1 MVKAAV
7 DESLRPKARS
17 EIKPKERV
25 GTVGFADPAVI
36 DPTTGKPYLS
46 SSVDRQMKEIRRQ
59 EETLTVPNQV
69 VKKIEEPVDSDPVR
83 KSPIDKIL
91 ELGYLMREK
100 TGPKGAVGKIISG
113 LDETNPNH
121 VAAIEGFFET
131 AVGQKM
137 DAVSNAWCAAFV
149 NHILTELSADILN
162 PDAKLGSEKSYA
174 RIRAD
179 DYLNYGSPVESLADA
194 KEGDLILFNFSGG
207 KKPGVDHVTFFAGN
221 RLGLGPAPE
230 GRVNVIGGNQFGD
243 FTSGEVSIREGK
255 DSAAYSVENIVGIRR
270 ITYDDIDFNFTK
282 ELAEKDVIF
291 KTFIPSEVKKYYNK
305 GGLTQ
310 TEQAFNVD
318 AEGRRRRADRER
330 RATTL
335 KDAATFVASA
345 TPIIGDVMAAK
356 EVYDE
361 LQKDDPNYFLVGA
374 LGGAAI
380 VGLVPGLGD
389 VAASAIR
396 AGARKAL
403 DTAKRVE
410 VDPTAL
416 GSMGGNIRLKPKEN
430 ADIAQAENLL
440 DDPDALKSW
449 QNANKLPET
458 QRQSNPF
465 DSTAAAQE
473 LFEGKITSKE
483 ARKRISKAIPAP
495 QEYTAEQVMNMMPT
509 VTQITGSLGK
519 KANKFGILGVKGFD
533 LQPGQKVSSR
543 LDINSYNNYN
553 TWVVSI
559 HDGTKDAGSVV
570 GFGQAIR
577 LKNIRFGSKSKEAL
591 DIARGK
597 RRTATGED
605 KLMGKSTI
613 ARIFGEYVPE
623 NPYSLQKQA
632 ADIIA
637 SGSDE
642 WTQVGMN
649 PYRGSSFY
657 SKKDGMPVFE
667 ADEIIQVGPLALA
680 KNVKKPTISQMK
692 EMKIKTADSKIRI
705 FNKGGTAMNR
715 QMEMAFMQQGGLK
728 DDGMKVDPVSG
739 NEIPPGSLAKEVRD
753 DIPAQLSEGEYV
765 VPADVVQYYGVKHFE
780 DLRDKAKGALQ
791 QMERDGRIGGEPVP
805 VGGPKAGPAG
815 QMMKQQPPPM
825 PPKPPA
831 TSGMTQATMPPAP
844 KQMAMG
850 GSLTGEEMQEIR
862 KMANGGMVQMADPY
876 QQQKAMYQQPQGMAL
891 GGSPFIPNIG
901 TGFSWEA
908 TGPGSITP
916 QPPKQ
921 VTLYGPNGEVEN
933 LILPAD
939 QTKYDTLI
947 AQGYT
952 ETAPVTP
959 VFTSS
964 RSKDDS
970 PEPPKPK
977 PWYETTDFTAGTAG
991 GKASATKY
999 FGTEGK
1005 IGSVVGGIA
1014 GSIFGG
1020 PVGGAIG
1027 SYGIKVSNLASAR
1040 AEVTLRK
1047 AMGDANGANALQKAI
1062 DNQLKTSKAL
1072 GYADDAIDAV
1082 FGSDGDMKVISA
1094 LQAAGI
1100 KVDRSLRDDDLDDFM
1115 DNLSS
1120 NDKDKL
1126 IDRYG
1131 DKKTTPIVSTPKS
1144 EKPTPTVDTSGDPR
1158 GEPDR
1163 DDRPRPPSPIPSPIS
1178 DSPDES
1184 TGGGGGG
1191 STSGGGVSS
1200 GDGGGSYGGR
1210 EDTSDFGGST
1220 GTPGGRNKGGLM
1232 QRK

>member
-1 MVKAAV
+1 MA
-7 DESLRPKARS
+7 ES
-17 EIKPKERV
+17 I
-25 GTVGFADPAVI
+25 
-36 DPTTGKPYLS
+36 
-46 SSVDRQMKEIRRQ
+46 
-59 EETLTVPNQV
+59 
-69 VKKIEEPVDSDPVR
+69 
-83 KSPIDKIL
+83 
-91 ELGYLMREK
+91 
-100 TGPKGAVGKIISG
+100 
-113 LDETNPNH
+113 
-121 VAAIEGFFET
+121 
-131 AVGQKM
+131 
-137 DAVSNAWCAAFV
+137 
-149 NHILTELSADILN
+149 
-162 PDAKLGSEKSYA
+162 
-174 RIRAD
+174 
-179 DYLNYGSPVESLADA
+179 
-194 KEGDLILFNFSGG
+194 
-207 KKPGVDHVTFFAGN
+207 
-221 RLGLGPAPE
+221 
-230 GRVNVIGGNQFGD
+230 
-243 FTSGEVSIREGK
+243 
-255 DSAAYSVENIVGIRR
+255 
-270 ITYDDIDFNFTK
+270 
-282 ELAEKDVIF
+282 
-291 KTFIPSEVKKYYNK
+291 
-305 GGLTQ
+305 Q
-310 TEQAFNVD
+310 TEQAFNLD

-330 RATTL
+330 KATTL

-361 LQKDDPNYFLVGA
+361 LQKDDPNYYLAGA

-389 VAASAIR
+389 AAASAIR

-403 DTAKRVE
+403 DIAKRVE

-416 GSMGGNIRLKPKEN
+416 GSMGGNIRLKPKEDVTPQISN
-430 ADIAQAENLL
+430 IDYQKKMSEFDKAETADEWQKSVNNYVENSRNVSPTIRTPELESSAKDLL
-440 DDPDALKSW
+440 D
-449 QNANKLPET
+449 
-458 QRQSNPF
+458 
-465 DSTAAAQE
+465 
-473 LFEGKITSKE
+473 GKITREQHLDNVDKYKPVDPWDALPREPS
-483 ARKRISKAIPAP
+483 SKA
-495 QEYTAEQVMNMMPT
+495 T
-509 VTQITGSLGK
+509 VFSLKPDQREKGK
-519 KANKFGILGVKGFD
+519 FILPDKAVKNLNVEKSSLKVGDKFNG
-533 LQPGQKVSSR
+533 R
-543 LDINSYNNYN
+543 LDIPAYNRFD
-553 TWVVSI
+553 TWIVAGTSTAEKGVTHYAKAI
-559 HDGTKDAGSVV
+559 HYKGVDNKPV
-570 GFGQAIR
+570 
-577 LKNIRFGSKSKEAL
+577 RFLASQKTSEKIG
-591 DIARGK
+591 
-597 RRTATGED
+597 TGEA
-605 KLMGKSTI
+605 GKTGYATVS
-613 ARIFGEYVPE
+613 GEIKDLDVE
-623 NPYSLQKQA
+623 EIRNQA
-632 ADIIA
+632 AKFLNDP
-637 SGSDE
+637 E
-642 WTQVGMN
+642 WTQVGFD
-649 PYRGSSFY
+649 PRRQGGFY
-657 SKKDGMPVFE
+657 VRNQKNKHVPVRE
-667 ADEIIQVGPLALA
+667 ADEVIQIGPLVLA
-680 KNVKKPTISQMK
+680 KNAKLDLKHK
-692 EMKIKTADSKIRI
+692 G
-705 FNKGGTAMNR
+705 FNEGGVAMNR

-780 DLRDKAKGALQ
+780 DLRDKAKGGLQ

-805 VGGPKAGPAG
+805 AGGPKAGPAG

-825 PPKPPA
+825 PPKPPV
-831 TSGMTQATMPPAP
+831 TSGMTQAPMPPAP

-850 GSLTGEEMQEIR
+850 GPLTAEEMQEIR

-876 QQQKAMYQQPQGMAL
+876 QQQKAMYQQPQGMSL

-959 VFTSS
+959 MFTSS

-991 GKASATKY
+991 GKASAAKY
-999 FGTEGK
+999 FGAEGK

-1027 SYGIKVSNLASAR
+1027 SYGIKVSNLATAR

-1047 AMGDANGANALQKAI
+1047 AMGDTNGANALQKAI

-1144 EKPTPTVDTSGDPR
+1144 EKSTPTEDTSGDPR

-1163 DDRPRPPSPIPSPIS
+1163 DDRPRPPSPPE
-1178 DSPDES
+1178 ES

-1200 GDGGGSYGGR
+1200 GSGGGSYGGR
-1210 EDTSDFGGST
+1210 EDTSGFGGST
-1220 GTPGGRNKGGLM
+1220 GVPGGRNKGGLM

>member
-1 MVKAAV
+1 MDEQQQTKTLFGPRVKAA
-7 DESLRPKARS
+7 LPK
-17 EIKPKERV
+17 
-25 GTVGFADPAVI
+25 F
-36 DPTTGKPYLS
+36 GKF
-46 SSVDRQMKEIRRQ
+46 M
-59 EETLTVPNQV
+59 
-69 VKKIEEPVDSDPVR
+69 
-83 KSPIDKIL
+83 
-91 ELGYLMREK
+91 
-100 TGPKGAVGKIISG
+100 
-113 LDETNPNH
+113 
-121 VAAIEGFFET
+121 
-131 AVGQKM
+131 
-137 DAVSNAWCAAFV
+137 
-149 NHILTELSADILN
+149 
-162 PDAKLGSEKSYA
+162 
-174 RIRAD
+174 
-179 DYLNYGSPVESLADA
+179 
-194 KEGDLILFNFSGG
+194 
-207 KKPGVDHVTFFAGN
+207 
-221 RLGLGPAPE
+221 
-230 GRVNVIGGNQFGD
+230 
-243 FTSGEVSIREGK
+243 
-255 DSAAYSVENIVGIRR
+255 
-270 ITYDDIDFNFTK
+270 
-282 ELAEKDVIF
+282 AE
-291 KTFIPSEVKKYYNK
+291 
-305 GGLTQ
+305 
-310 TEQAFNVD
+310 
-318 AEGRRRRADRER
+318 
-330 RATTL
+330 
-335 KDAATFVASA
+335 A
-345 TPIIGDVMAAK
+345 TPIIGDAIAAE
-356 EVYDE
+356 EVYKE
-361 LQKDDPNYFLVGA
+361 LQKDEPNYFLAGA

-389 VAASAIR
+389 AAASAIR

-403 DTAKRVE
+403 DTAKRVQ

-430 ADIAQAENLL
+430 IWSYPEQLYDSAETSINVSKKPAGYNELKKRGEIKDNELIVDIGGGKFDNLVEDAAKEGATVKVYDPFNRTPEHNAAVVNEIKDGQADMAMSHNVLNVIQEDKNIINIARQAENAIK
-440 DDPDALKSW
+440 PNGKAHFSVYEGTGTGVGKVTT
-449 QNANKLPET
+449 KGY
-458 QRQSNPF
+458 QRNEKTKNYVPLIENVF
-465 DSTAAAQE
+465 GKGNVIRK
-473 LFEGKITSKE
+473 GKI
-483 ARKRISKAIPAP
+483 I
-495 QEYTAEQVMNMMPT
+495 
-509 VTQITGSLGK
+509 
-519 KANKFGILGVKGFD
+519 
-533 LQPGQKVSSR
+533 
-543 LDINSYNNYN
+543 
-553 TWVVSI
+553 
-559 HDGTKDAGSVV
+559 
-570 GFGQAIR
+570 
-577 LKNIRFGSKSKEAL
+577 
-591 DIARGK
+591 
-597 RRTATGED
+597 TAT
-605 KLMGKSTI
+605 KSI
-613 ARIFGEYVPE
+613 
-623 NPYSLQKQA
+623 N
-632 ADIIA
+632 
-637 SGSDE
+637 
-642 WTQVGMN
+642 N
-649 PYRGSSFY
+649 
-657 SKKDGMPVFE
+657 
-667 ADEIIQVGPLALA
+667 
-680 KNVKKPTISQMK
+680 
-692 EMKIKTADSKIRI
+692 
-705 FNKGGTAMNR
+705 FNKGGTVMNR

-739 NEIPPGSLAKEVRD
+739 NQIPPGSLAKEVRD

-780 DLRDKAKGALQ
+780 DLRDKAKGGLQ

-805 VGGPKAGPAG
+805 AGGPKAGPAG

-825 PPKPPA
+825 PPKPPV
-831 TSGMTQATMPPAP
+831 TSGMTQAPMPPAP

-850 GSLTGEEMQEIR
+850 GPLTAEEMQEIR

-876 QQQKAMYQQPQGMAL
+876 QQQKAMYQQPQGMSL

-959 VFTSS
+959 MFTSS

-977 PWYETTDFTAGTAG
+977 PWYETTDFTAGSAG
-991 GKASATKY
+991 GKASAAKY

-1047 AMGDANGANALQKAI
+1047 AMGDTNGANALQKAI

-1144 EKPTPTVDTSGDPR
+1144 KEPTTTVDTSGDPR

-1163 DDRPRPPSPIPSPIS
+1163 DRPRPPSTGFGDEPPGAPGFPSQSI
-1178 DSPDES
+1178 
-1184 TGGGGGG
+1184 GGGGGG
-1191 STSGGGVSS
+1191 STSGGGVS
-1200 GDGGGSYGGR
+1200 YGGR
-1210 EDTSDFGGST
+1210 EDTSGFGGST
-1220 GTPGGRNKGGLM
+1220 GVPGGRNKGGLM
-1232 QRK
+1232 QRKKVKKK

>member
-1 MVKAAV
+1 MDEQQQTKTLFGPRVKAA
-7 DESLRPKARS
+7 LPK
-17 EIKPKERV
+17 
-25 GTVGFADPAVI
+25 F
-36 DPTTGKPYLS
+36 GKF
-46 SSVDRQMKEIRRQ
+46 M
-59 EETLTVPNQV
+59 
-69 VKKIEEPVDSDPVR
+69 
-83 KSPIDKIL
+83 
-91 ELGYLMREK
+91 
-100 TGPKGAVGKIISG
+100 
-113 LDETNPNH
+113 
-121 VAAIEGFFET
+121 
-131 AVGQKM
+131 
-137 DAVSNAWCAAFV
+137 
-149 NHILTELSADILN
+149 
-162 PDAKLGSEKSYA
+162 
-174 RIRAD
+174 
-179 DYLNYGSPVESLADA
+179 
-194 KEGDLILFNFSGG
+194 
-207 KKPGVDHVTFFAGN
+207 
-221 RLGLGPAPE
+221 
-230 GRVNVIGGNQFGD
+230 
-243 FTSGEVSIREGK
+243 
-255 DSAAYSVENIVGIRR
+255 
-270 ITYDDIDFNFTK
+270 
-282 ELAEKDVIF
+282 AE
-291 KTFIPSEVKKYYNK
+291 
-305 GGLTQ
+305 
-310 TEQAFNVD
+310 
-318 AEGRRRRADRER
+318 
-330 RATTL
+330 
-335 KDAATFVASA
+335 A
-345 TPIIGDVMAAK
+345 TPIIGDAIAAE
-356 EVYDE
+356 EVYKE
-361 LQKDDPNYFLVGA
+361 LQKDEPNYFLAGA

-389 VAASAIR
+389 AAASAIR

-403 DTAKRVE
+403 DTAKRVQ

-430 ADIAQAENLL
+430 IWSYPEQLYDSAETSINVSKKPAGYNELKKRGEIKDNELIVDIGGGKFDNLVEDAAKEGATVKVYDPFNRTPEHNAAVVNEIKDGQADMAMSHNVLNVIQEDKNIINIARQAENAIK
-440 DDPDALKSW
+440 PNGKAHFSVYEGTGTGVGKVTT
-449 QNANKLPET
+449 KGY
-458 QRQSNPF
+458 QRNEKTKNYVPLIENVF
-465 DSTAAAQE
+465 GKGNVIRK
-473 LFEGKITSKE
+473 GKI
-483 ARKRISKAIPAP
+483 I
-495 QEYTAEQVMNMMPT
+495 
-509 VTQITGSLGK
+509 
-519 KANKFGILGVKGFD
+519 
-533 LQPGQKVSSR
+533 
-543 LDINSYNNYN
+543 
-553 TWVVSI
+553 
-559 HDGTKDAGSVV
+559 
-570 GFGQAIR
+570 
-577 LKNIRFGSKSKEAL
+577 
-591 DIARGK
+591 
-597 RRTATGED
+597 TAT
-605 KLMGKSTI
+605 KSI
-613 ARIFGEYVPE
+613 
-623 NPYSLQKQA
+623 N
-632 ADIIA
+632 
-637 SGSDE
+637 
-642 WTQVGMN
+642 N
-649 PYRGSSFY
+649 
-657 SKKDGMPVFE
+657 
-667 ADEIIQVGPLALA
+667 
-680 KNVKKPTISQMK
+680 
-692 EMKIKTADSKIRI
+692 
-705 FNKGGTAMNR
+705 FNKGGTVMNR

-780 DLRDKAKGALQ
+780 DLRDKAKGGLQ

-805 VGGPKAGPAG
+805 AGGPKAGPAG

-825 PPKPPA
+825 PPKPPV
-831 TSGMTQATMPPAP
+831 TSGMTQAPMPPAP

-850 GSLTGEEMQEIR
+850 GPLTAEEMQEIR

-876 QQQKAMYQQPQGMAL
+876 QQQKAMYQQPQGMSL

-959 VFTSS
+959 MFTSS

-977 PWYETTDFTAGTAG
+977 PWYETTDFTAGSAG
-991 GKASATKY
+991 GKASAAKY

-1047 AMGDANGANALQKAI
+1047 AMGDTNGANALQKAI

-1144 EKPTPTVDTSGDPR
+1144 KEPTTTVDTSGDPR

-1163 DDRPRPPSPIPSPIS
+1163 DRPRPPSTGFGDEPPGAPGFPSQSI
-1178 DSPDES
+1178 
-1184 TGGGGGG
+1184 GGGGGG
-1191 STSGGGVSS
+1191 STSGGGVS
-1200 GDGGGSYGGR
+1200 YGGR
-1210 EDTSDFGGST
+1210 EDTSGFGGST
-1220 GTPGGRNKGGLM
+1220 GVPGGRNKGGLM
-1232 QRK
+1232 QRKKVKKK

>member
-1 MVKAAV
+1 
-7 DESLRPKARS
+7 
-17 EIKPKERV
+17 
-25 GTVGFADPAVI
+25 
-36 DPTTGKPYLS
+36 
-46 SSVDRQMKEIRRQ
+46 
-59 EETLTVPNQV
+59 
-69 VKKIEEPVDSDPVR
+69 
-83 KSPIDKIL
+83 
-91 ELGYLMREK
+91 
-100 TGPKGAVGKIISG
+100 
-113 LDETNPNH
+113 
-121 VAAIEGFFET
+121 
-131 AVGQKM
+131 
-137 DAVSNAWCAAFV
+137 
-149 NHILTELSADILN
+149 
-162 PDAKLGSEKSYA
+162 
-174 RIRAD
+174 
-179 DYLNYGSPVESLADA
+179 
-194 KEGDLILFNFSGG
+194 
-207 KKPGVDHVTFFAGN
+207 
-221 RLGLGPAPE
+221 
-230 GRVNVIGGNQFGD
+230 
-243 FTSGEVSIREGK
+243 
-255 DSAAYSVENIVGIRR
+255 
-270 ITYDDIDFNFTK
+270 
-282 ELAEKDVIF
+282 
-291 KTFIPSEVKKYYNK
+291 
-305 GGLTQ
+305 
-310 TEQAFNVD
+310 
-318 AEGRRRRADRER
+318 
-330 RATTL
+330 
-335 KDAATFVASA
+335 
-345 TPIIGDVMAAK
+345 
-356 EVYDE
+356 
-361 LQKDDPNYFLVGA
+361 
-374 LGGAAI
+374 
-380 VGLVPGLGD
+380 
-389 VAASAIR
+389 
-396 AGARKAL
+396 
-403 DTAKRVE
+403 
-410 VDPTAL
+410 
-416 GSMGGNIRLKPKEN
+416 
-430 ADIAQAENLL
+430 
-440 DDPDALKSW
+440 
-449 QNANKLPET
+449 
-458 QRQSNPF
+458 
-465 DSTAAAQE
+465 
-473 LFEGKITSKE
+473 
-483 ARKRISKAIPAP
+483 
-495 QEYTAEQVMNMMPT
+495 
-509 VTQITGSLGK
+509 
-519 KANKFGILGVKGFD
+519 
-533 LQPGQKVSSR
+533 
-543 LDINSYNNYN
+543 
-553 TWVVSI
+553 
-559 HDGTKDAGSVV
+559 
-570 GFGQAIR
+570 
-577 LKNIRFGSKSKEAL
+577 
-591 DIARGK
+591 
-597 RRTATGED
+597 
-605 KLMGKSTI
+605 
-613 ARIFGEYVPE
+613 
-623 NPYSLQKQA
+623 
-632 ADIIA
+632 
-637 SGSDE
+637 
-642 WTQVGMN
+642 
-649 PYRGSSFY
+649 
-657 SKKDGMPVFE
+657 
-667 ADEIIQVGPLALA
+667 
-680 KNVKKPTISQMK
+680 
-692 EMKIKTADSKIRI
+692 
-705 FNKGGTAMNR
+705 
-715 QMEMAFMQQGGLK
+715 
-728 DDGMKVDPVSG
+728 
-739 NEIPPGSLAKEVRD
+739 
-753 DIPAQLSEGEYV
+753 
-765 VPADVVQYYGVKHFE
+765 
-780 DLRDKAKGALQ
+780 
-791 QMERDGRIGGEPVP
+791 
-805 VGGPKAGPAG
+805 
-815 QMMKQQPPPM
+815 M
-825 PPKPPA
+825 PPKPPV
-831 TSGMTQATMPPAP
+831 TSGMTQAPTPPAP

>member
-1 MVKAAV
+1 MDEQQQTKTLFGPRVKAA
-7 DESLRPKARS
+7 LPK
-17 EIKPKERV
+17 
-25 GTVGFADPAVI
+25 F
-36 DPTTGKPYLS
+36 GKF
-46 SSVDRQMKEIRRQ
+46 M
-59 EETLTVPNQV
+59 
-69 VKKIEEPVDSDPVR
+69 
-83 KSPIDKIL
+83 
-91 ELGYLMREK
+91 
-100 TGPKGAVGKIISG
+100 
-113 LDETNPNH
+113 
-121 VAAIEGFFET
+121 
-131 AVGQKM
+131 
-137 DAVSNAWCAAFV
+137 
-149 NHILTELSADILN
+149 
-162 PDAKLGSEKSYA
+162 
-174 RIRAD
+174 
-179 DYLNYGSPVESLADA
+179 
-194 KEGDLILFNFSGG
+194 
-207 KKPGVDHVTFFAGN
+207 
-221 RLGLGPAPE
+221 
-230 GRVNVIGGNQFGD
+230 
-243 FTSGEVSIREGK
+243 
-255 DSAAYSVENIVGIRR
+255 
-270 ITYDDIDFNFTK
+270 
-282 ELAEKDVIF
+282 AE
-291 KTFIPSEVKKYYNK
+291 
-305 GGLTQ
+305 
-310 TEQAFNVD
+310 
-318 AEGRRRRADRER
+318 
-330 RATTL
+330 
-335 KDAATFVASA
+335 A
-345 TPIIGDVMAAK
+345 TPIIGDAIAAE
-356 EVYDE
+356 EVYKE
-361 LQKDDPNYFLVGA
+361 LQKDEPNYFLAGA

-389 VAASAIR
+389 AAASAIR

-403 DTAKRVE
+403 DTAKRVQ

-430 ADIAQAENLL
+430 IWSYPEQLYDSAETSINVSKKPAGYNELKKRGEIKDNELIVDIGGGKFDNLVEDAAKEGATVKVYDPFNRTPEHNAAVVNEIKDGQADMAMSHNVLNVIQEDKNIINIARQAENAIK
-440 DDPDALKSW
+440 PNGKAHFSVYEGTGTGVGKVTT
-449 QNANKLPET
+449 KGY
-458 QRQSNPF
+458 QRNEKTKNYVPLIENVF
-465 DSTAAAQE
+465 GKGNVIRK
-473 LFEGKITSKE
+473 GKI
-483 ARKRISKAIPAP
+483 I
-495 QEYTAEQVMNMMPT
+495 
-509 VTQITGSLGK
+509 
-519 KANKFGILGVKGFD
+519 
-533 LQPGQKVSSR
+533 
-543 LDINSYNNYN
+543 
-553 TWVVSI
+553 
-559 HDGTKDAGSVV
+559 
-570 GFGQAIR
+570 
-577 LKNIRFGSKSKEAL
+577 
-591 DIARGK
+591 
-597 RRTATGED
+597 TAT
-605 KLMGKSTI
+605 KSI
-613 ARIFGEYVPE
+613 
-623 NPYSLQKQA
+623 N
-632 ADIIA
+632 
-637 SGSDE
+637 
-642 WTQVGMN
+642 N
-649 PYRGSSFY
+649 
-657 SKKDGMPVFE
+657 
-667 ADEIIQVGPLALA
+667 
-680 KNVKKPTISQMK
+680 
-692 EMKIKTADSKIRI
+692 
-705 FNKGGTAMNR
+705 FNKGGTVMNR

-780 DLRDKAKGALQ
+780 DLRDKAKGGLQ

-805 VGGPKAGPAG
+805 AGGPKAGPAG

-825 PPKPPA
+825 PPKPPV
-831 TSGMTQATMPPAP
+831 TSGMTQAPIPPAP

-850 GSLTGEEMQEIR
+850 GPLTAEEMQEIR

-876 QQQKAMYQQPQGMAL
+876 QQQKAMYQQPQGMSL

-959 VFTSS
+959 MFTSS

-977 PWYETTDFTAGTAG
+977 PWYETTDFTAGSAG
-991 GKASATKY
+991 GKASAAKY

-1047 AMGDANGANALQKAI
+1047 AMGDTNGANALQKAI

-1144 EKPTPTVDTSGDPR
+1144 KEPTTTVDTSGDPR

-1163 DDRPRPPSPIPSPIS
+1163 DRPRPPSTGFGDEPPGAPGFPSQSI
-1178 DSPDES
+1178 
-1184 TGGGGGG
+1184 GGGGGG
-1191 STSGGGVSS
+1191 STSGGGVS
-1200 GDGGGSYGGR
+1200 YGGR
-1210 EDTSDFGGST
+1210 EDTSGFGGST
-1220 GTPGGRNKGGLM
+1220 GVPGGRNKGGLM
-1232 QRK
+1232 QRKKVKKK